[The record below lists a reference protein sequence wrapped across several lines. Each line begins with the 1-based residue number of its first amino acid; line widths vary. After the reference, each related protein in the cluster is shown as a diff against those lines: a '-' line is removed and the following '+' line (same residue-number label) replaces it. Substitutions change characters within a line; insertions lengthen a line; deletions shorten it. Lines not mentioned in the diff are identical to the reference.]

1 MFLREEVKDDLIK
14 KCTLNELP
22 YDLARIFITQDGI
35 NSQDLFR
42 YKYSLVNDKKF
53 YKDVFEYLYNY
64 TIDKVQKGNYTL
76 IMRDILSKM
85 SCTDYYL
92 TFNDKI
98 NYIEHDYL
106 VSKWFEDIILFV
118 YKTCDIYDFFSFIS
132 SIRTLGSVDHNI
144 IKNVI
149 LFNRSLWDYEL
160 FKLLIQDNLLDFDFI
175 YELFIKLYDFY
186 PQYMLNEL
194 LMEIYQHK
202 DVFMGFVNY
211 LLEKYSYSTNKK
223 REYVMFIK
231 YNITS
236 PKEKTVL
243 KYLRREI
250 TKLIDTDVEL
260 EILEHINYSLA
271 NSMLEGNPRN
281 KELWNTLKRFITS
294 HERKQNRISNFSN
307 YGTEDSYEMYD
318 DDFISDL
325 YLHVFTLA
333 YINDLPY
340 LDDWNTFLRV
350 FNLNRFYFSHT
361 RNQIRIQVQLQEIVN
376 VYAESVKF
384 ATNLKLYLY
393 MYENSEQK

>member
-118 YKTCDIYDFFSFIS
+118 YKTCDMYDFFSFIS

-294 HERKQNRISNFSN
+294 HERKQNRISNFSK

>member
-294 HERKQNRISNFSN
+294 HERKQNRISNFSK

-333 YINDLPY
+333 YINDLPF